1 MKSGIIPVDRE
12 VRFDAHE
19 IIVSKTDVKGI
30 LTYANRVF
38 MRVSNF
44 SERQLLGK
52 QHNVIRHPDMPRG
65 AFRLLWK
72 TLGEGREWFG
82 FVKNITADGAYYW
95 VFANVTPDH
104 SDGRLIGYYS
114 VRRQAPTGAIREIE
128 PLYREMCAIEARAG
142 AKDAPDASIAW
153 LSSQLA
159 TQGTSYEAFVLDC
172 YKRNLKN
179 GE

>member
-72 TLGEGREWFG
+72 TLEIGRAH
-82 FVKNITADGAYYW
+82 V
-95 VFANVTPDH
+95 
-104 SDGRLIGYYS
+104 
-114 VRRQAPTGAIREIE
+114 
-128 PLYREMCAIEARAG
+128 
-142 AKDAPDASIAW
+142 
-153 LSSQLA
+153 
-159 TQGTSYEAFVLDC
+159 
-172 YKRNLKN
+172 
-179 GE
+179 